1 MSDES
6 NKILKYLN
14 KHSSKDNPIEFFK
27 LMETLDIEKEIF
39 ESEINYL
46 LNEHKIIKS
55 QKIIVGTE
63 ITYTESYY
71 YSSKRGKNFFKNI
84 TKNQIKT
91 FLIFVICNIL
101 VPILVAYITSILTC
115 NQCSNNTNQYN
126 KQNMTNNS

>member
-1 MSDES
+1 MSDEA

-14 KHSSKDNPIEFFK
+14 KHSSKDNPIEFFE
-27 LMETLDIEKEIF
+27 LMKTLDIEKEIF
-39 ESEINYL
+39 EFEINYL
-46 LNEHKIIKS
+46 LKKYKIMQI
-55 QKIIVGTE
+55 QKVITGTG

-84 TKNQIKT
+84 TKNKIKT

-101 VPILVAYITSILTC
+101 VPILVAYITSIITC
-115 NQCSNNTNQYN
+115 NQCNNNTNQCN